1 MEDTDASFLP
11 FLLSRIG
18 LAKTYQYIHT
28 QKPRHLVR
36 GGRRQGWGIIENEN
50 LQGTQ
55 TGLLTYVETEGC
67 QDGRDGRE
75 RGVDEHAPLVL
86 SIHIHDF
93 FLLWVVV
100 EKMYPLHHVRTQEA
114 QTFRL
119 YKCGSCQ

>member
-1 MEDTDASFLP
+1 M
-11 FLLSRIG
+11 
-18 LAKTYQYIHT
+18 
-28 QKPRHLVR
+28 R

-55 TGLLTYVETEGC
+55 TDLLTYVETEGC

-93 FLLWVVV
+93 FYYVLVV
-100 EKMYPLHHVRTQEA
+100 EKMLSYSLPWSFWMLEMPSRGQSTLMA
-114 QTFRL
+114 GNSSR
-119 YKCGSCQ
+119 